1 MSALPVLADFDWI
14 IVAQLY
20 GLAFFSIL
28 VVTLALM
35 FGATLLFWA
44 RYPDNLEL

>member
-1 MSALPVLADFDWI
+1 MSALPVLADFDWLN
-14 IVAQLY
+14 VAQLY
-20 GLAFFSIL
+20 GLAFLSIL
-28 VVTLALM
+28 VVTLVLM